1 MSCREGWIGTGA
13 GRVLLPMVA
22 AQEEDL
28 GNRGGKD
35 LENKDEEGK
44 REWWIYTKIQADVIS
59 HLTPD

>member
-1 MSCREGWIGTGA
+1 MSWREGWIGTGA

-35 LENKDEEGK
+35 LENKDGGGE
-44 REWWIYTKIQADVIS
+44 RERWIYTKIKAEKIS
-59 HLTPD
+59 HLTPH

>member
-1 MSCREGWIGTGA
+1 MSWREGWIGTGA

-35 LENKDEEGK
+35 LENKDGGGK
-44 REWWIYTKIQADVIS
+44 RERWIYTKIKAEGIS
-59 HLTPD
+59 YLIPH

>member
-1 MSCREGWIGTGA
+1 MSWREGWIGTGA

-35 LENKDEEGK
+35 LENKGGGGK
-44 REWWIYTKIQADVIS
+44 RERWIYMRIKAEVIS
-59 HLTPD
+59 HLTPY